1 MSICAIWGAPQS
13 GKTALAISLAYAAS
27 RNGKNTCIISPL
39 EYSELSVL
47 LGVKIPKEQ
56 SLSAA
61 LQGGENIRRAVFKIT
76 DLFYVLAAP
85 ANADA
90 FDGSYTSEQVKTL
103 LDIAKLTF
111 DLVIVDCPSE
121 TNNIIA
127 AWSLNLADKVLLCF
141 GGHISCTQWHEANK
155 RALETVQQNI
165 TYIGTKTAA
174 DFDYAALYSYMKF
187 SPKLELPHISQAN
200 TLQNECKPLYG
211 HDGKKGRAY
220 SYAMD
225 KLLEVLKL

>member
-13 GKTALAISLAYAAS
+13 GKTSLVINIAYAAS
-27 RNGKNTCIISPL
+27 RHGKNVCIISPL

-61 LQGGENIRRAVFKIT
+61 LLGGENIRRAVFIIT
-76 DLFYVLAAP
+76 DLLYVLAAP

-90 FDGSYTSEQVKTL
+90 FDSSYTSEQVKTL

-127 AWSLNLADKVLLCF
+127 AWSLNLADKVLLCL
-141 GGHISCTQWHEANK
+141 GGHISCTQWYEANK
-155 RALETVQQNI
+155 RALETVQQKAA
-165 TYIGTKTAA
+165 YIGTQTAA
-174 DFDYAALYSYMKF
+174 DFDYAALYSFIKCK
-187 SPKLELPHISQAN
+187 PKLELPHISEAK

-211 HDGKKGRAY
+211 HAGKKGREY
-220 SYAMD
+220 SCAMD
-225 KLLEVLKL
+225 KLLEVLAL